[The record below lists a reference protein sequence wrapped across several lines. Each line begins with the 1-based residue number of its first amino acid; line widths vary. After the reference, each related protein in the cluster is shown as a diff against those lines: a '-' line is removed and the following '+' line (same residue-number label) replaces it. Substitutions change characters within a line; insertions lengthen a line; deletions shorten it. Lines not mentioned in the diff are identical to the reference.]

1 MSLSQRIDVTLDP
14 QEIAEEQANDDI
26 LEFILAIDEALENEE
41 FTIQLALDLLKS
53 ADCPQYII
61 NPIKKYYNFEGID

>member
-41 FTIQLALDLLKS
+41 FTIQLTLDLLKS
-53 ADCPQYII
+53 ADCPQSII
-61 NPIKKYYNFEGID
+61 NLIKKHYNFEGID